1 MHKTKQNK
9 RTRQIFKK
17 TRKNKKY
24 YGGSVP
30 VEQPLKKTEGVF
42 DIIGDKTS
50 DYISNVINYGKEK
63 GLRLLGLQTIKKSSD
78 VQNIETMN
86 KINDNLTSFTEGV
99 TNVGSDIANV
109 VNKGSAAI
117 IENINDVLQNPSVGK
132 TTGEA
137 AEDLAETGAKI
148 FQKFNEAANTPEFK
162 EQTKVALDNAA
173 EIADIVVKASDKPV
187 NDAIDILNEAGTKAI
202 SGVSSGAIK
211 VATDALAAVP
221 GAGAIVEAGKV
232 INDVSTAVGD
242 VVEASSDAT
251 EALSKVV
258 TETSNNINESLEKLE
273 ETKHKAENLTNNIPS
288 IPKPNINVVKPNINV
303 LPKPN
308 INVLPK
314 PNINVPNISQQIVE
328 QKGGLK
334 KIKNEKYQVAGR
346 ISDSINEFKDPINF
360 SIIKGGSKTKK
371 LLIKS
376 KGKSKRV
383 HFAI

>member
-1 MHKTKQNK
+1 MHKTKHK
-9 RTRQIFKK
+9 RPRQLFKK
-17 TRKNKKY
+17 TRKYRKY
-24 YGGSVP
+24 YGGSI
-30 VEQPLKKTEGVF
+30 EQPLKKNEGVF

-63 GLRLLGLQTIKKSSD
+63 GLRLLGLQTIKKSND
-78 VQNIETMN
+78 DQQNTETIN
-86 KINDNLTSFTEGV
+86 KINDDLTSFTEGV
-99 TNVGSDIANV
+99 TNVGADIANV

-117 IENINDVLQNPSVGK
+117 IGNINDVLQNPSIEK
-132 TTGEA
+132 TAGEA
-137 AEDLAETGAKI
+137 AGDLAETGAKI

-187 NDAIDILNEAGTKAI
+187 NDAIDILNDAGTKAM

-221 GAGAIVEAGKV
+221 GAGAIGDAGKI
-232 INDVSTAVGD
+232 INDVSNAVGD

-251 EALSKVV
+251 EALSNVV

-288 IPKPNINVVKPNINV
+288 IPKPNMDI
-303 LPKPN
+303 
-308 INVLPK
+308 
-314 PNINVPNISQQIVE
+314 PNISQQIVE

-334 KIKNEKYQVAGR
+334 KIKNEKHQVAGR

-360 SIIKGGSKTKK
+360 SIKGGSKTKK

-383 HFAI
+383 RFVS

>member
-1 MHKTKQNK
+1 MHKTKHNK

-24 YGGSVP
+24 YGGSGP
-30 VEQPLKKTEGVF
+30 IEQPLKKTEGVF

-63 GLRLLGLQTIKKSSD
+63 GLRLLGLQTIKKSNND
-78 VQNIETMN
+78 LQNTETMN
-86 KINDNLTSFTEGV
+86 KINNDLTSFTEGV

-132 TTGEA
+132 TAGEA
-137 AEDLAETGAKI
+137 AGDLAETGAKI
-148 FQKFNEAANTPEFK
+148 FQNFNEVANTPEFK

-173 EIADIVVKASDKPV
+173 EIADIVVKASEKPV

-273 ETKHKAENLTNNIPS
+273 ETKNKAENLTNNIPS
-288 IPKPNINVVKPNINV
+288 IPKPNINLV
-303 LPKPN
+303 KPN

-328 QKGGLK
+328 QKRGLK
-334 KIKNEKYQVAGR
+334 KIKHEKHQVAGR